1 MMVVELPAHELQ
13 SDLMRQFH
21 HRCVF
26 GDIED
31 RILSLTAV
39 EGTFARRKTELQPQF
54 CLLEI
59 ILCYDCPV
67 RLELVVVQ
75 RACFLVLLIAY
86 PRGERQAVE
95 PLFLVLQHTLADI
108 LHFRNRL
115 THFPSHEHVIL
126 AGEKEI
132 LTGRIEII
140 LLDEGKVVH
149 WAFSLVI
156 LLFVEAVGQLGVVL
170 DPSVV
175 DTVGHVAAGE
185 PIRMEI
191 GSGHTTHTHTKSLHL
206 IDRKSRIHRTKIE
219 FAEILV
225 LLSGDIA
232 RNQDLGSLDHGVEHR
247 HLA

>member
-13 SDLMRQFH
+13 SDLVRQFH
-21 HRCVF
+21 HRCIF
-26 GDIED
+26 RDIED
-31 RILSLTAV
+31 RILSLSAV
-39 EGTFARRKTELQPQF
+39 EGTFARRKTELQSQF
-54 CLLEI
+54 RLLEI
-59 ILCYDCPV
+59 ILRCDSTV
-67 RLELVVVQ
+67 LLELIIMQ
-75 RACFLVLLIAY
+75 RAGCLVLLVAY

-126 AGEKEI
+126 AGEEEI

-149 WAFSLVI
+149 RAFSLVI

-170 DPSVV
+170 DSPVV

-191 GSGHTTHTHTKSLHL
+191 GSGHTAHTHTESLHL

-219 FAEILV
+219 FTEILV
-225 LLSGDIA
+225 LLSGNIA